1 MPEINLDEH
10 ELEVVDEIRL
20 LGLILRSD
28 MKWTSNTENMITKA
42 NKRLWMLRR
51 LKNLGANSIDLVEV
65 YTKQIRCV
73 LELAVPA

>member
-1 MPEINLDEH
+1 MPETNLDEH

-51 LKNLGANSIDLVEV
+51 LKNLGAH
-65 YTKQIRCV
+65 
-73 LELAVPA
+73 

>member
-1 MPEINLDEH
+1 MKLNYKKTKVIVFNPCRSIDFMPEISIDDH

-28 MKWTSNTENMITKA
+28 MKWTSNTENMVKKA

-51 LKNLGANSIDLVEV
+51 LKNL
-65 YTKQIRCV
+65 V
-73 LELAVPA
+73 LTW